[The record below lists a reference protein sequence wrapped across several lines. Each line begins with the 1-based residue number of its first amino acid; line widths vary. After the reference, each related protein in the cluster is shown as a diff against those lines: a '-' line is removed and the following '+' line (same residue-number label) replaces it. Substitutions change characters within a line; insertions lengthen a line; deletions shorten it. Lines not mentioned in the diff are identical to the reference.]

1 MEKNRVRWGVLGC
14 SGIGKNRTIP
24 AMLSTSN
31 AELYAIAGRNEEKL
45 KAYAEPFAP
54 KKLYTD
60 YQALLNDEN
69 VDAVYVPL
77 PNGLHMEWAIK
88 AAEAG
93 KHILC
98 EKPLAMNEEQVKKM
112 FAAAKSNHVLLEEAY
127 AAAPF
132 VRLLGRN
139 QPADTKN
146 VTRTNCVDIGWAYDP
161 RTNRVILMSAEDNV
175 VKGAG
180 GQAVQSFNIMC
191 GFDETE
197 GLWVL

>member
-1 MEKNRVRWGVLGC
+1 MSFTPHLIPVNTGIC
-14 SGIGKNRTIP
+14 STIT
-24 AMLSTSN
+24 A
-31 AELYAIAGRNEEKL
+31 KL
-45 KAYAEPFAP
+45 KKGADPES
-54 KKLYTD
+54 
-60 YQALLNDEN
+60 
-69 VDAVYVPL
+69 V
-77 PNGLHMEWAIK
+77 GR
-88 AAEAG
+88 
-93 KHILC
+93 
-98 EKPLAMNEEQVKKM
+98 
-112 FAAAKSNHVLLEEAY
+112 LLEEAY

>member
-1 MEKNRVRWGVLGC
+1 MGQQLLCAIKNRDEQDRIVLTLRELLGTW
-14 SGIGKNRTIP
+14 SE
-24 AMLSTSN
+24 N
-31 AELYAIAGRNEEKL
+31 AA
-45 KAYAEPFAP
+45 
-54 KKLYTD
+54 
-60 YQALLNDEN
+60 
-69 VDAVYVPL
+69 
-77 PNGLHMEWAIK
+77 
-88 AAEAG
+88 
-93 KHILC
+93 C
-98 EKPLAMNEEQVKKM
+98 
-112 FAAAKSNHVLLEEAY
+112 FAAGETVVMSFTPHLIPVNTGICSTITARVKEGADPDSIGRLLEEAY
-127 AAAPF
+127 AGAPF

-161 RTNRVILMSAEDNV
+161 RTKRVILMSAEDNV

>member
-1 MEKNRVRWGVLGC
+1 M
-14 SGIGKNRTIP
+14 
-24 AMLSTSN
+24 ST
-31 AELYAIAGRNEEKL
+31 
-45 KAYAEPFAP
+45 
-54 KKLYTD
+54 
-60 YQALLNDEN
+60 Q
-69 VDAVYVPL
+69 
-77 PNGLHMEWAIK
+77 
-88 AAEAG
+88 
-93 KHILC
+93 
-98 EKPLAMNEEQVKKM
+98 
-112 FAAAKSNHVLLEEAY
+112 
-127 AAAPF
+127 F

>member
-1 MEKNRVRWGVLGC
+1 MKKCSFPPSVTPDCSVLVLG
-14 SGIGKNRTIP
+14 SLPGDESLRQAQYYAHP
-24 AMLSTSN
+24 RN
-31 AELYAIAGRNEEKL
+31 AFWKIMGSLLGFDHECVGR
-45 KAYAEPFAP
+45 
-54 KKLYTD
+54 
-60 YQALLNDEN
+60 
-69 VDAVYVPL
+69 
-77 PNGLHMEWAIK
+77 
-88 AAEAG
+88 
-93 KHILC
+93 
-98 EKPLAMNEEQVKKM
+98 
-112 FAAAKSNHVLLEEAY
+112 LLEEAY

-132 VRLLGRN
+132 VRLLERN

>member
-1 MEKNRVRWGVLGC
+1 MLHDYGQSEKRGGPESV
-14 SGIGKNRTIP
+14 
-24 AMLSTSN
+24 
-31 AELYAIAGRNEEKL
+31 GR
-45 KAYAEPFAP
+45 
-54 KKLYTD
+54 
-60 YQALLNDEN
+60 
-69 VDAVYVPL
+69 
-77 PNGLHMEWAIK
+77 
-88 AAEAG
+88 
-93 KHILC
+93 
-98 EKPLAMNEEQVKKM
+98 
-112 FAAAKSNHVLLEEAY
+112 LLEEAY

>member
-1 MEKNRVRWGVLGC
+1 MPNKGETLLRVEHLCQYFKTNKAVDDVSFEIKKGEVFGLVGESGC
-14 SGIGKNRTIP
+14 GKT
-24 AMLSTSN
+24 TT
-31 AELYAIAGRNEEKL
+31 GRSII
-45 KAYAEPFAP
+45 
-54 KKLYTD
+54 KLYDITSGD
-60 YQALLNDEN
+60 IYFKGERIAAGTLSYRNHIKEAKKKYKEEAEALKI
-69 VDAVYVPL
+69 AT
-77 PNGLHMEWAIK
+77 
-88 AAEAG
+88 AAE
-93 KHILC
+93 KI
-98 EKPLAMNEEQVKKM
+98 Q
-112 FAAAKSNHVLLEEAY
+112 AAKALEEAY